1 MAFTTKIL
9 KFACTAS
16 IIYRATFILISTGAP
31 TEENHDVFLY
41 LVFFIDTDVSQG
53 SKWKQRTILGSVYH
67 FHQHSDIVFQFYIM
81 FNTYKHLCVSGKQKY
96 TVAVWYNKYIPK
108 EFLLVL
114 TEARRE
120 IPGKHCSPNLCFS
133 LFLISSLFYTK
144 WSFKDYQT
152 KCAAMFWGSFL
163 SRCFMFGVIIV
174 IGQGAAL
181 PLCSHLNFM

>member
-1 MAFTTKIL
+1 MYRKQLLLPVNTTIVAFTTKIL

-41 LVFFIDTDVSQG
+41 LFFFYRYWHFTGQQVKTENHPWFSLPL
-53 SKWKQRTILGSVYH
+53 SRTFRYC
-67 FHQHSDIVFQFYIM
+67 FQFYIM

-108 EFLLVL
+108 EFSFVL

-120 IPGKHCSPNLCFS
+120 IPGKHCSPNPCFS
-133 LFLISSLFYTK
+133 
-144 WSFKDYQT
+144 SF
-152 KCAAMFWGSFL
+152 
-163 SRCFMFGVIIV
+163 
-174 IGQGAAL
+174 
-181 PLCSHLNFM
+181 

>member
-1 MAFTTKIL
+1 MYCKQLLLAVNTTIVAFTTKIL

-41 LVFFIDTDVSQG
+41 LFFYRYWRFTGQ
-53 SKWKQRTILGSVYH
+53 Q
-67 FHQHSDIVFQFYIM
+67 FHIVFQFYIM

-120 IPGKHCSPNLCFS
+120 IPGKHCSPNPCFS
-133 LFLISSLFYTK
+133 
-144 WSFKDYQT
+144 SF
-152 KCAAMFWGSFL
+152 
-163 SRCFMFGVIIV
+163 
-174 IGQGAAL
+174 
-181 PLCSHLNFM
+181 

>member
-41 LVFFIDTDVSQG
+41 LVFFIDTDVSQAA
-53 SKWKQRTILGSVYH
+53 SENREPSLVLSTTFTNIQILFSSFTSCLIHTNIYVCRENRNTRWL
-67 FHQHSDIVFQFYIM
+67 SDII
-81 FNTYKHLCVSGKQKY
+81 NTY
-96 TVAVWYNKYIPK
+96 PK
-108 EFLLVL
+108 NFCLLVL

-152 KCAAMFWGSFL
+152 KCAAMF
-163 SRCFMFGVIIV
+163 
-174 IGQGAAL
+174 
-181 PLCSHLNFM
+181 